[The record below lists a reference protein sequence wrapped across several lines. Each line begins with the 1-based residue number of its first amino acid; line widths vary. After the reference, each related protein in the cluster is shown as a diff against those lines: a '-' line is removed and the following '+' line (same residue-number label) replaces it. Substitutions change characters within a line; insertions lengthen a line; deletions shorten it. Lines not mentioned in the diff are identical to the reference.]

1 MRVRLLKNLAQ
12 RRAGQIVDYR
22 QSEAEWLIFR
32 GAAEPVATAAD
43 YVAAAAEVETEE
55 SVSWDSGL
63 EDSDVSED
71 GAQKA
76 PEPED
81 LEGLTLAELQARATA
96 LGLPT
101 YGRKAQIAARILAY
115 RDKVSS

>member
-1 MRVRLLKNLAQ
+1 MRVRLLKSLAQ

-32 GAAEPVATAAD
+32 GAAEPVATVAD
-43 YVAAAAEVETEE
+43 YVAAAAEVEPEEAVSGHEE
-55 SVSWDSGL
+55 S
-63 EDSDVSED
+63 DVPED
-71 GAQKA
+71 GAQKS

-101 YGRKAQIAARILAY
+101 YGRKAQLAARILAY
-115 RDKVSS
+115 GDKVSC

>member
-43 YVAAAAEVETEE
+43 YAAAAAEVETEA
-55 SVSWDSGL
+55 VSWDSGH
-63 EDSDVSED
+63 EESDVPED
-71 GAQKA
+71 GAQKS

-115 RDKVSS
+115 GDKVSS